1 MARAERLVG
10 RVSTSRLVAGTVAA
24 SMAMLA
30 WGGGSAAYASS
41 DEYNRGY
48 TIGLRAYSYG
58 LPLVTTN
65 QTFRTMTSTNV
76 SQGAY
81 GPVNTF
87 NSVRSPNNAGSTTVV
102 APGATSLSSIA
113 WLDLSDQPQVLH
125 VPRVTDHDFVLALID
140 PYTTNLVNLG
150 TASSTPPG
158 DYVVCDPAQ
167 REVPL
172 PTGTHRINV
181 DYSRIWIIGSTQL
194 KGTSDIP
201 AVNAIQ
207 DQYTLTPL
215 DNYVSGSTTTPAPSP
230 TNPTITPYPAPT
242 GLAFFDAMGEQLA
255 LFPPPA
261 RDAKALAA
269 FASVGIGPGLTPSQ
283 DSHLSADTVAGLAA
297 AAAAGPAQIRNDTS
311 ALYATDF
318 VRHNGYLLG
327 GFGRY
332 GIRYAERA
340 VISQVGLGA
349 FTPHQAIYA
358 MAWSDQK
365 RKTLNGSHRYVLHM
379 PKPPPTKEGWSL
391 TVYNLQGGLMANP
404 LNRYALT
411 NSSELSRNS
420 DGSVDI
426 YLQPTAP
433 KKSSQLSNWLPVS
446 AGVGFEVTWRL
457 FAPRPASIPAI
468 LDGSGWQPPAISRRG

>member
-1 MARAERLVG
+1 VPA
-10 RVSTSRLVAGTVAA
+10 SRLVAGTVAA
-24 SMAMLA
+24 SMALLV
-30 WGGGSAAYASS
+30 WGGSAAHAMSGDY
-41 DEYNRGY
+41 DRGY
-48 TIGLRAYSYG
+48 AIGLRAYSYG

-65 QTFRTMTSTNV
+65 QTFQTMTSTNV

-87 NSVRSPNNAGSTTVV
+87 NSVRSPNNAGSTAVV

-125 VPRVTDHDFVLALID
+125 VPRVTDHYFVLALID
-140 PYTTNLVNLG
+140 PYTTNLANLG

-167 REVPL
+167 REIPL
-172 PTGTHRINV
+172 PVGTHRINV
-181 DYSRIWIIGSTQL
+181 DYTRIWIIGSTQL
-194 KGTSDIP
+194 KGASDVA

-207 DQYTLTPL
+207 DQYSLMPL
-215 DNYVSGSTTTPAPSP
+215 DTYVSGSTTATPTPGP
-230 TNPTITPYPAPT
+230 TDPTITRYPAPT
-242 GLAFFDAMGEQLA
+242 GLAFFDAMGEQMA

-283 DSHLSADTVAGLAA
+283 DSRLSADTLAGLTA
-297 AAAAGPAQIRNDTS
+297 AAAAGPSRIRESTT
-311 ALYATDF
+311 ALYAADF
-318 VRHNGYLLG
+318 VPHNGYLLG

-332 GIRYAERA
+332 GTRYSERA
-340 VISQVGLGA
+340 VISQIGLGA

-358 MAWSDQK
+358 MAWSDQT
-365 RKTLNGSHRYVLHM
+365 RKALHGSRRYVLHLST
-379 PKPPPTKEGWSL
+379 PPPTNEGWSL

-411 NSSELSRNS
+411 NTSELSRNA

-426 YLQPTAP
+426 YLQSTAP
-433 KKSSQLSNWLPVS
+433 KTSSQRANWLPIS
-446 AGVGFEVTWRL
+446 TGVGFEATWRL
-457 FAPRPASIPAI
+457 FAPRPAKIPAI
-468 LDGSGWQPPAISRRG
+468 LDGSGWQPPAITPRG